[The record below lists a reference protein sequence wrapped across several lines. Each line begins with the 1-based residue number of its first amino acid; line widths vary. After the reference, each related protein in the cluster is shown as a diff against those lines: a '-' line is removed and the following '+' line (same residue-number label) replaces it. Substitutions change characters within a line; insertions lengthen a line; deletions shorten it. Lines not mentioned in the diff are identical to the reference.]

1 MRAVREVAV
10 KGFILLAGLTLATG
24 TARAS
29 VTVAPNSSADC
40 PDQPALEQ
48 RLRAAG
54 VTVRAED
61 DVRVRFSVEDGKRVA
76 TIEMPPSEPRRIT
89 HDGADCTSLADAA
102 VALLSV
108 LLDERATTPP
118 PPRAPS
124 STPEA
129 PPPPPPTAQPTPPR
143 SLLRAEGALLYSSG
157 IVAQDAAGIS
167 AGVALRPLRWASL
180 GLAAEIWPSRDSAL
194 AAGDVTVGASTLAL
208 ATCAGPTLGSTGITL
223 EGCVLAHGGFYSL
236 SARGFPNAHS
246 ETRAL
251 FGGEADLRAALP
263 ITAGIGIVLR
273 GGVWV
278 PLTRLDVTVRGAS
291 SGFATTSVGPKA
303 ALGVEMNF

>member
-10 KGFILLAGLTLATG
+10 KGFFLLAGLTFASSS
-24 TARAS
+24 ARAS

-40 PDQPALEQ
+40 PDQAALEQ
-48 RLRAAG
+48 RLRSAG
-54 VTVRAED
+54 VTVRNED
-61 DVRVRFSVEDGKRVA
+61 DVRVHFSVEDGKRVA
-76 TIEMPPSEPRRIT
+76 TIEMPSSEPRRIT
-89 HDGADCTSLADAA
+89 HDGADCASLADAA

-108 LLDERATTPP
+108 LLDERAT
-118 PPRAPS
+118 A
-124 STPEA
+124 A
-129 PPPPPPTAQPTPPR
+129 PPPNARTTTPDAAPTPTAR
-143 SLLRAEGALLYSSG
+143 SRPLLRAEGALVYSSG
-157 IVAQDAAGIS
+157 IVAPDAAGIS

-194 AAGDVTVGASTLAL
+194 AAGDVTLGASTLAL
-208 ATCAGPTLGSTGITL
+208 AACAGPTIARTGITI

-236 SARGFPNAHS
+236 SARGFPNIHS

-251 FGGEADLRAALP
+251 FGGEADVRAALP
-263 ITAGIGIVLR
+263 IAGGIGIVLR

-303 ALGVEMNF
+303 GLGVEMNF